1 MSSSHKTY
9 QPIFHKKPLH
19 YLLSN
24 KPTRRL
30 RKPFGERE
38 GVVFGNASHG
48 QGPPPRFARFIPP
61 D

>member
-38 GVVFGNASHG
+38 GVVFGNASRG
-48 QGPPPRFARFIPP
+48 AERAARFPVYQP
-61 D
+61 RD